1 MSIAVVSYDIKF
13 VENLNS
19 LLKINN
25 VEVYGD
31 SLSLIK
37 EFPQK
42 DFKVIIYDTS
52 SGIFAEDDLKYLIG
66 KLGGKYIKYFVLTV
80 PENPINKK
88 NFSDDIEFISKSE
101 SLTILPEILKNTL
114 IQTEEIQS
122 QQVGNL
128 AETFVSEKENE
139 TENFENQKFED
150 LFNKTDLYNIEKDS
164 IDFEPNV
171 ISTNEEGIKLENKEE
186 SFDNFSTIT
195 IPYDTEFENKSTSE
209 EKVEDKSL
217 FEIEFGNIELEPN
230 NISFNE
236 EKEENLLN
244 LDNLI
249 IEKEL
254 ENFSIEEIGIE
265 TKIEENIAKS
275 LSEELNEGIQKYM
288 EGDEEEEIEEEKLKV
303 VKAKE
308 EKKEIITKP
317 LTEFIQEVEKEN
329 KITGGEEIMVTNF
342 NITISSEDIKTLAM
356 EMVKDMLKND
366 NAMNTIIDHLQID
379 FQDEARRELEEIK
392 NQLKSSLAKE
402 AELMMKEEIER
413 MIKEELKEYVAEI
426 TAKIVKEK
434 LDAIFK
440 G

>member
-1 MSIAVVSYDIKF
+1 MSIAIVSYDIKF
-13 VENLNS
+13 IENLINS
-19 LLKINN
+19 LKIKN

-66 KLGGKYIKYFVLTV
+66 KLGGKDIKYFVLTV
-80 PENPINKK
+80 PENPVNKK
-88 NFSDDIEFISKSE
+88 NFSDDVEFIPKSE

-114 IQTEEIQS
+114 IQTEKNQS
-122 QQVGNL
+122 QQVENL
-128 AETFVSEKENE
+128 TENFVSKTENE

-150 LFNKTDLYNIEKDS
+150 LFNEADLYNIEKGL

-171 ISTNEEGIKLENKEE
+171 ISTNEEGIKLENKKE
-186 SFDNFSTIT
+186 SFDNF
-195 IPYDTEFENKSTSE
+195 YDIEFENKSTS
-209 EKVEDKSL
+209 KGKAEDKSL

-230 NISFNE
+230 NISINE
-236 EKEENLLN
+236 DREENLLN
-244 LDNLI
+244 IDNII

-265 TKIEENIAKS
+265 AKK
-275 LSEELNEGIQKYM
+275 LNEGIKKYV
-288 EGDEEEEIEEEKLKV
+288 EEDKKEENKEEKLEV

-317 LTEFIQEVEKEN
+317 LTEFIQEIEKEN

-342 NITISSEDIKTLAM
+342 NITISSEDIKTLAI

-392 NQLKSSLAKE
+392 NQLKASLAKE
-402 AELMMKEEIER
+402 AELMMKREIER

-434 LDAIFK
+434 LDSIFK

>member
-1 MSIAVVSYDIKF
+1 MSIAIVSYDIKF
-13 VENLNS
+13 IENLINS
-19 LLKINN
+19 LKIKN

-66 KLGGKYIKYFVLTV
+66 KLGGKDIKYFVLTV
-80 PENPINKK
+80 PENPVNKK
-88 NFSDDIEFISKSE
+88 NFSDDIEFIPKSE

-114 IQTEEIQS
+114 IQTEKNQS
-122 QQVGNL
+122 QQVENL
-128 AETFVSEKENE
+128 TENFVSKTEKE

-150 LFNKTDLYNIEKDS
+150 LFNEADLYNIEKGLN
-164 IDFEPNV
+164 DFEPNV

-186 SFDNFSTIT
+186 SFDNF
-195 IPYDTEFENKSTSE
+195 YDIEFENKSTSKG
-209 EKVEDKSL
+209 KVEDKSL
-217 FEIEFGNIELEPN
+217 FEIEFGNMELEPN
-230 NISFNE
+230 NISINE
-236 EKEENLLN
+236 DREENLLN
-244 LDNLI
+244 IDNII

-265 TKIEENIAKS
+265 TK
-275 LSEELNEGIQKYM
+275 ELNEGIKKYV
-288 EGDEEEEIEEEKLKV
+288 EGDKEEEIEEEKLEV

-317 LTEFIQEVEKEN
+317 LTEFIQEIEKEN

-379 FQDEARRELEEIK
+379 FQDETIRELEEIK
-392 NQLKSSLAKE
+392 NQLKASLAKE
-402 AELMMKEEIER
+402 AELMMKQEIER

-434 LDAIFK
+434 LDSIFK

>member
-1 MSIAVVSYDIKF
+1 MSIAIVSYDIKF
-13 VENLNS
+13 VENLIS
-19 LLKINN
+19 SLKIKN

-37 EFPQK
+37 EFPLK
-42 DFKVIIYDTS
+42 NFKVIIYDTS

-66 KLGGKYIKYFVLTV
+66 KLGGKDIKYFVLTV
-80 PENPINKK
+80 PENPVNKK
-88 NFSDDIEFISKSE
+88 NFSDDVEFISKSE
-101 SLTILPEILKNTL
+101 SFTILPEILKNIL

-128 AETFVSEKENE
+128 AEAFVSKTENE

-150 LFNKTDLYNIEKDS
+150 LFNDADLYNIEKGL

-186 SFDNFSTIT
+186 SFDNF
-195 IPYDTEFENKSTSE
+195 YDIEFENKSTSKG
-209 EKVEDKSL
+209 KVEDKSL
-217 FEIEFGNIELEPN
+217 FEIEFGNMELEPN
-230 NISFNE
+230 NISINE
-236 EKEENLLN
+236 DREENLLN
-244 LDNLI
+244 IDNII

-265 TKIEENIAKS
+265 TK
-275 LSEELNEGIQKYM
+275 ELNEGIKKYV
-288 EGDEEEEIEEEKLKV
+288 EGDKEEEIEEEKLEV

-308 EKKEIITKP
+308 EKKETITKP
-317 LTEFIQEVEKEN
+317 LTEFIQEIEKEN
-329 KITGGEEIMVTNF
+329 KIIGGEEIMVTNF

-366 NAMNTIIDHLQID
+366 KAMNTIIDHLQID
-379 FQDEARRELEEIK
+379 FQDEARRELEDIK
-392 NQLKSSLAKE
+392 NQLKLSLVKE
-402 AELMMKEEIER
+402 AELMMKQEIER
-413 MIKEELKEYVAEI
+413 MIKEELKEYVTEI

-434 LDAIFK
+434 LDSIFK

>member
-1 MSIAVVSYDIKF
+1 MSIAIVSYDIKF
-13 VENLNS
+13 IENLINS
-19 LLKINN
+19 LKIKN

-66 KLGGKYIKYFVLTV
+66 KLGGKDIKYFVLTV
-80 PENPINKK
+80 PENPVNKK
-88 NFSDDIEFISKSE
+88 NFSDDVEFIPKSE

-114 IQTEEIQS
+114 IQTEKNQS
-122 QQVGNL
+122 QQVENL
-128 AETFVSEKENE
+128 TENSVSKTENE

-150 LFNKTDLYNIEKDS
+150 LFNEADLYNIEKGL

-171 ISTNEEGIKLENKEE
+171 ISTNEEGIKLENKKE
-186 SFDNFSTIT
+186 SFDNF
-195 IPYDTEFENKSTSE
+195 YDIEFENKSTSKG
-209 EKVEDKSL
+209 KVEDKSL

-230 NISFNE
+230 NISIKE
-236 EKEENLLN
+236 DREENLLN
-244 LDNLI
+244 IDNII

-265 TKIEENIAKS
+265 AKK
-275 LSEELNEGIQKYM
+275 LNEGIKKYV
-288 EGDEEEEIEEEKLKV
+288 EEDKKEENKEEKLEV

-317 LTEFIQEVEKEN
+317 LTEFIQEIEKEN

-356 EMVKDMLKND
+356 KMVKDMLKND

-392 NQLKSSLAKE
+392 NQLKVSLAKE
-402 AELMMKEEIER
+402 AELMMKREIER

-434 LDAIFK
+434 LDSIFK